1 MLLATKAAL
10 NHPAIEC
17 FLPLISYGGHCHLFL
32 RVSFLL
38 TNLLNRIAK

>member
-10 NHPAIEC
+10 NHPATEC
-17 FLPLISYGGHCHLFL
+17 FLPYGGHLSHLFL

-38 TNLLNRIAK
+38 TSLLNRIAK